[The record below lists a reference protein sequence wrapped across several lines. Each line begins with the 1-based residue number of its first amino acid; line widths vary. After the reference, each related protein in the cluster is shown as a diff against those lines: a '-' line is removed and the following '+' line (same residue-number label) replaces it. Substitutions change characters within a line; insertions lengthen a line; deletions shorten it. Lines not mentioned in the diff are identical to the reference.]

1 MNRCIITGA
10 ARGIGRAIALRLAR
24 NAAPHGGAYIA
35 LADQHLAELE
45 PVAAEIRQLGGTALV
60 LGGDLAD
67 AAFPARLCAQ
77 AVNAFGGLDAVVS
90 NAGFAAPGP
99 LATYDPAMWDRVF
112 AVNTRAPLLLAQA
125 AYPALKTTRG
135 TVLFITSISG
145 SHATPPLGAYS
156 ASKAAALMLMRQMA
170 AEWGPEGIRVN
181 ALSPGLTLTPGTAAA
196 YTDPEARTLRE
207 ARVPLRRLAG
217 ADDMASVAAF
227 LLGPDAAYVHG
238 AELLVDGGLA
248 HTLMGSLPMGG
259 WGRPAAG

>member
-24 NAAPHGGAYIA
+24 DAAPHGGARIA

-45 PVAAEIRQLGGTALV
+45 PLAAEIRQLGGTALV

-77 AVNAFGGLDAVVS
+77 AVSAFGGLDAVVS
-90 NAGFAAPGP
+90 NAGFAAPG
-99 LATYDPAMWDRVF
+99 DPATWDRVF
-112 AVNTRAPLLLAQA
+112 AVNTRAPLLLAQT
-125 AYPALKTTRG
+125 AYPALKAARG

-181 ALSPGLTLTPGTAAA
+181 AL
-196 YTDPEARTLRE
+196 AR
-207 ARVPLRRLAG
+207 ADAHAG
-217 ADDMASVAAF
+217 
-227 LLGPDAAYVHG
+227 HG
-238 AELLVDGGLA
+238 GGLCRSRGPHA
-248 HTLMGSLPMGG
+248 ARGT
-259 WGRPAAG
+259 RAPAATGRSR